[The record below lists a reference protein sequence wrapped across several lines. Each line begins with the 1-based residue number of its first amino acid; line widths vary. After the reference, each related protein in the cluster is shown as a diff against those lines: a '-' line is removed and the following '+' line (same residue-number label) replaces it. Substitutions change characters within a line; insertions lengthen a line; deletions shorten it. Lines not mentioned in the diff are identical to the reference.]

1 MKGMVIF
8 RIMFIVYMLYVSKFQ
23 LDAIVKR
30 IVTENVRIIM
40 LCMQ

>member
-23 LDAIVKR
+23 LDAIVNR
-30 IVTENVRIIM
+30 IVTANLRIIM